1 MAQFNERACKVALAR
16 KAFWDYCKLFA
27 PDFYTE
33 DRTYL
38 REWCD
43 AFQTFY
49 ESEEELLIVNAPPR
63 HGKSRT
69 ATLFVQWVLG
79 KYPKDKIVTGSYNE
93 TLSTVFSKA
102 VRNKIQEIP
111 ADNGIVYHEV
121 FSGTR
126 VKRGD
131 AAANLWGIE
140 GNETNSYLATSPAG
154 TVTGFGAD
162 LVIIDDLI
170 KSEYEARNETIK
182 DNHWRWF
189 CFTGDTEIATKN
201 GSKKIKDIEDGDRV
215 LTYNHFQCIIEE
227 RAVIRT
233 ASKKSAIYRLEF
245 EDGRKIES
253 TGNHRFYTNYGY
265 RTVDEI
271 VLIMRDAAEAREN
284 VLLSDLQEQGAD
296 GATTKDALQI
306 LQRRNKNGTRK
317 QTEDVL
323 FCGMQKSAQ
332 SNWNQPALRKVAEVA
347 HRNKAGKQLLR
358 PMRGNGKPA
367 RSPRGSRYEKQ
378 RHSEFDCSMP
388 VVPYKISQ
396 ITRLPEDD
404 IRTVYDIE
412 VEGNHNFFAN
422 GLLAHN
428 CDTLLSRREGKRK
441 IIVVQTRW
449 ATDDL
454 AGRLI
459 ADCMSRGKQYKLL
472 SYRVYDGEKML
483 CDDIMNRAQYDDLL
497 NSDMGRDIVEANYNQ
512 APVDMVGRLYTDLQ
526 EYDKLPDD
534 IVEIINYTDTA
545 DQGDDYLT
553 SIDCAIDSKGIGYLI
568 DVIYTQDSMEKTEP
582 AVAKMITKDN
592 VNYMWVES
600 NNGGRGWGRN
610 VSRIAIEDF
619 RNTVTKFRFFTQTK
633 NKESRILTG
642 STGVMNRLRFPRGWE
657 RTYPEYHRDM
667 IRYQRIGK
675 NAHDDAQD
683 CTTGIYEH
691 LPLKAQSDAPKEQIR
706 DW

>member
-1 MAQFNERACKVALAR
+1 MAQFNERACKIALAR

-27 PDFYTE
+27 SDFYTE

-43 AFQTFY
+43 AFQAFY
-49 ESEEELLIVNAPPR
+49 ESEDELLIVNAPPR

-79 KYPKDKIVTGSYNE
+79 KYPKDKVVTGSYNE

-111 ADNGIVYHEV
+111 ADNGIVYHDV

-189 CFTGDTEIATKN
+189 T
-201 GSKKIKDIEDGDRV
+201 
-215 LTYNHFQCIIEE
+215 
-227 RAVIRT
+227 
-233 ASKKSAIYRLEF
+233 
-245 EDGRKIES
+245 
-253 TGNHRFYTNYGY
+253 
-265 RTVDEI
+265 
-271 VLIMRDAAEAREN
+271 
-284 VLLSDLQEQGAD
+284 
-296 GATTKDALQI
+296 
-306 LQRRNKNGTRK
+306 
-317 QTEDVL
+317 
-323 FCGMQKSAQ
+323 
-332 SNWNQPALRKVAEVA
+332 
-347 HRNKAGKQLLR
+347 
-358 PMRGNGKPA
+358 
-367 RSPRGSRYEKQ
+367 
-378 RHSEFDCSMP
+378 
-388 VVPYKISQ
+388 
-396 ITRLPEDD
+396 
-404 IRTVYDIE
+404 
-412 VEGNHNFFAN
+412 
-422 GLLAHN
+422 
-428 CDTLLSRREGKRK
+428 DTLLSRREGKRK
-441 IIVVQTRW
+441 IIIVQTRW

-459 ADCMSRGKQYKLL
+459 ADCTTRGKQYKLL
-472 SYRVYDGEKML
+472 SYRAWNGQKML
-483 CDDIMNRAQYDDLL
+483 CDAIMNRAQYEDLL

-512 APVDMVGRLYTDLQ
+512 APVDMVGRLYTDLR
-526 EYDKLPDD
+526 EYDALPAD
-534 IVEIINYTDTA
+534 IVEVINYTDTA
-545 DQGDDYLT
+545 DQGEDFLT
-553 SIDCAIDSKGIGYLI
+553 SIDCAIDSNGIGYII

-582 AVAKMITKDN
+582 AVARMITKDN
-592 VNYMWVES
+592 VNYMWIES

-610 VSRIAIEDF
+610 VSKIAIEELE
-619 RNTVTKFRFFTQTK
+619 NTVTKFKFFTQTK

-642 STGVMNRLRFPRGWE
+642 STGVMNRLRFPKGWE
-657 RTYPEYHRDM
+657 RTFPEYHRDM
-667 IRYQRIGK
+667 LRYQRIGK

-691 LPLKAQSDAPKEQIR
+691 LPANPQGAPKDQIK